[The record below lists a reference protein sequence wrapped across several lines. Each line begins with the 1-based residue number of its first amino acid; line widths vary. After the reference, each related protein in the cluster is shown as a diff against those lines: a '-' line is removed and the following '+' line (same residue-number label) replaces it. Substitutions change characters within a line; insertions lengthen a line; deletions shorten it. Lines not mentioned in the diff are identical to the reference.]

1 MRTYSMGCIF
11 AIPNVANPT
20 PVPIASLKTCKIG
33 IKQGKAVFR
42 GNQLDIIDVGNKA
55 RDWPIEIEHA
65 DFRGSALQ
73 LVAPNGVKVAG
84 GILPAI
90 AEQQTIAAA
99 AFTVSQSAVFAE
111 DGGVYDLTA
120 GKWMTRVASAP
131 AVGQYSGP
139 AAGVYTCNATDN
151 GHFVIATYSYT
162 PASPVGETTTVSN
175 AIQGQSTPYK
185 LRVYDPWVVN
195 GATRLVGTDFLSVH
209 FEEIDL
215 DFKVEDFA
223 VAHLKGF
230 ASQDM
235 IGTSLNTMKYWS
247 SEIG

>member
-20 PVPIASLKTCKIG
+20 PVPFGSLKGVKVG

-42 GNQLDIIDVGNKA
+42 GNQKDIIDVGNKG
-55 RDWPIEIEHA
+55 RDWGIDIQYA

-73 LVAPNGVKVAG
+73 LVTGGTKVAG

-90 AEQQTIAAA
+90 AEQQTIATA

-120 GKWMTRVASAP
+120 GLWMTRVAAAP
-131 AVGQYSGP
+131 AVKQYSGP
-139 AAGVYTCNATDN
+139 AAGVYTCNAADN
-151 GHFVIATYSYT
+151 GHIVLVTYSYT
-162 PASPVGETTTVSN
+162 PASPVGETTTVN
-175 AIQGQSTPYK
+175 NGIQDQSTAYK
-185 LRVYDPWVVN
+185 LRVYNPWVVN
-195 GATRLVGTDFLSVH
+195 GSTRLVGGDFASVH

-223 VAHLKGF
+223 AKNLKAF

-235 IGTSLNTMKYWS
+235 IGGTLKTFTYWS
-247 SEIG
+247 SELG

>member
-1 MRTYSMGCIF
+1 MGCLF

-20 PVPIASLKTCKIG
+20 PVPIASLKSCKVG
-33 IKQGKAVFR
+33 VKQGKAVFR
-42 GNQLDIIDVGNKA
+42 GNQLDVIDVGNKA
-55 RDWPIEIEHA
+55 RDWSVDIQHA
-65 DFRGSALQ
+65 DFRGSVLQ
-73 LVAPNGVKVAG
+73 LVATGGVKVAG

-90 AEQQTIAAA
+90 GEQQTIAAA
-99 AFTVSQSAVFAE
+99 AFTVSQSAVFTE
-111 DGGVYDLTA
+111 DGGVLDLTA
-120 GKWMTRVASAP
+120 GKFLQRVASAP

-139 AAGVYTCNATDN
+139 VAGVYTCNATDN
-151 GHFVIATYSYT
+151 GHVVLATYSYT

-175 AIQGQSTPYK
+175 AIQSQSVPFK
-185 LRVYDPWVVN
+185 LRVYNPWVVN
-195 GATRLVGTDFLSVH
+195 GSTRLVGLDFPSVH

-223 VAHLKGF
+223 AQNLKGF

-235 IGTSLNTMKYWS
+235 IGTTLVTARYWS